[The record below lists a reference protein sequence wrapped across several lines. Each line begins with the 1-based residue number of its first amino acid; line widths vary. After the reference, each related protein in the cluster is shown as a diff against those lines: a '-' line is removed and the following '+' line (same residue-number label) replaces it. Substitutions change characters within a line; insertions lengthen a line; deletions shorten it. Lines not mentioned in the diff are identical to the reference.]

1 MKLKFALIA
10 AVALSVSSVAHA
22 DSVTGTLSATYYQV
36 VEGSP
41 DFPGGTPIVPNGSGL
56 VNGLPFVTGGVSSIG
71 PSGELQWWTTAN
83 PNVSVTGT
91 GVITL
96 PYGSNMYA
104 PNSTGSND
112 SRVFETAKFLGS
124 FSLAS
129 AGTVNFAVNSDDDTF
144 VYLNGILI
152 GQNPGIHGVTSV
164 SFAGNGLAGLN
175 TLEIFYADR
184 EQTGAYLSVTADV
197 QLTAVGGVPEPSTW
211 AMMILGFAGVG
222 FMAYRRRHQTA
233 TLAA

>member
-1 MKLKFALIA
+1 MKFKLAL
-10 AVALSVSSVAHA
+10 AVAIALSASSVARA
-22 DSVTGTLSATYYQV
+22 DPVVGTLAATYYQV

-41 DFPGGTPIVPNGSGL
+41 DFPGGFPNVPNGSGL

-71 PSGELQWWTTAN
+71 PNGELQWWTTAN

-112 SRVFETAKFLGS
+112 GSSFETAKFVGS

-129 AGTVNFAVNSDDDTF
+129 SGVVNFAVNSDDDTF

-152 GQNPGIHGVTSV
+152 GQNPGIHGVTNV
-164 SFAGNGLAGLN
+164 NFAANANSGSN

-184 EQTGAYLSVTADV
+184 EQTGAFLSVTADV
-197 QLTAVGGVPEPSTW
+197 ALTAVSDVPEPSTW

-222 FMAYRRRHQTA
+222 FMAYRRKSKS
-233 TLAA
+233 TLIAA